1 MALTTEHRALCQT
14 ELDRLVAS
22 TPGVRCAMLAL
33 RDGRPFVQSAAD
45 IDAGRFA
52 AMASS
57 MCALGD
63 SVLKELSSGSLDHVL
78 VDGSDGK
85 LVISKVPGCGGSPPL
100 PPHARNEENESPDD
114 REPAENYG
122 DELSC
127 AARDRPEP
135 RNRAA
140 RAHDHEADQEDPD
153 VLIGG

>member
-1 MALTTEHRALCQT
+1 LALTTEHRALCQT

-33 RDGRPFVQSAAD
+33 RDGRPFVQSAAG
-45 IDAGRFA
+45 IDPGRFA

-85 LVISKVPGCGGSPPL
+85 LVISKVPGCGGL
-100 PPHARNEENESPDD
+100 IVLGLLATHQALLGLLLGHAKES
-114 REPAENYG
+114 G
-122 DELSC
+122 KTVS
-127 AARDRPEP
+127 
-135 RNRAA
+135 
-140 RAHDHEADQEDPD
+140 
-153 VLIGG
+153 VLLQDAFAKP